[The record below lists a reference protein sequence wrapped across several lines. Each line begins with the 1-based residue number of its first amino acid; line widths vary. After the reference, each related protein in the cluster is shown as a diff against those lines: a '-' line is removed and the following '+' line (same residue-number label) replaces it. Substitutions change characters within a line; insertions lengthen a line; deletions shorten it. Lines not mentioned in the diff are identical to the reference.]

1 MVEPVETSQL
11 LPCRTT
17 SPDATGI
24 LVRLRARRRFAH
36 ELRAQH
42 SSASGCRRAD
52 AGIPGPPER
61 RGGETNWNKPLVD
74 GDGDGDGDLVVG
86 SVGVVLAATEPHKQ
100 SGYGFAMGSN
110 MARRWFARVALAA
123 VIIFTTIGLSA
134 NSASAHNSV
143 IGYSPAEGSVVT
155 EQPGVIA
162 VTTSEALLDLG
173 GVGASSAM
181 VVTGPEGAAKP
192 LYFGDGCATFLGP
205 TAEMAAQLG
214 QRGEYTVIWQVVST
228 DGHPVSGEY
237 SFTWQPA
244 EGEQLAEGSRDV
256 PNCGGAGSVATDKPP
271 TDVAGPGASAPTGA
285 VLANVLWIGGALGAV
300 LLVVVGT
307 LLVVTR
313 RKPRIPPE
321 TQPHTDLTP
330 PTPPAL

>member
-11 LPCRTT
+11 LPYRTT
-17 SPDATGI
+17 SPDATGT
-24 LVRLRARRRFAH
+24 LVRLRVRRRYAH
-36 ELRAQH
+36 ERRAQH

-61 RGGETNWNKPLVD
+61 RGGETNWNKPL
-74 GDGDGDGDLVVG
+74 GDGDGDLVVG
-86 SVGVVLAATEPHKQ
+86 AVGVALAATEPHTQ

-110 MARRWFARVALAA
+110 MARRWFARAALAA
-123 VIIFTTIGLSA
+123 AIIFTTIGLSA

-192 LYFGDGCATFLGP
+192 LYFGDGCVTFHGP
-205 TAEMAAQLG
+205 TAEMEAQLG
-214 QRGEYTVIWQVVST
+214 QPGEYTVIWQVVST

-237 SFTWQPA
+237 RFTWQPA

-256 PNCGGAGSVATDKPP
+256 PNCGGAGSVATDKPT
-271 TDVAGPGASAPTGA
+271 TDAAGRAASAPTGA

-307 LLVVTR
+307 LLIVIR

-321 TQPHTDLTP
+321 TQPQTDLAP